1 MATDPFSAANPFID
15 MMRKF
20 GADLQVPKFDI
31 DQMIETH
38 RKNIEALTSSVSVA
52 AEGAQAMAQKQREIV
67 EAGLR
72 EATALAQQFKA
83 HGDQN
88 IARQTEFAKKVFDI
102 AVQGAQ
108 ETAQMTRMSTGDAVK
123 ILQDRMREGLEEI
136 RGQGKPR

>member
-1 MATDPFSAANPFID
+1 MTQDFID
-15 MMRKF
+15 MMRRF
-20 GADLQVPKFDI
+20 GDQLQVPRLDL

-38 RKNIEALTSSVSVA
+38 RRNLEALTSSASAV

-72 EATALAQQFKA
+72 EASVMAQELQA
-83 HGDQN
+83 RSEMN
-88 IARQTEFAKKVFDI
+88 LARQTEFAKKVFDI

-136 RGQGKPR
+136 RGQAKPR